1 MKVLLVNEAEYELN
15 ESKMTNMPFEMFN
28 LMRDKRNITKSD
40 DLRRVRVFKSM
51 EEFNSTVTDKD
62 INTFDETKDV
72 LVSKGGNI
80 FLFLK
85 EHSYNIKEVEDV
97 AANSKEDQT
106 EQS

>member
-15 ESKMTNMPFEMFN
+15 EGKMTKMPFEMFN
-28 LMRDKRNITKSD
+28 LMRDRRNITKSD
-40 DLRRVRVFKSM
+40 NMQRVRVFKSM

-62 INTFDETKDV
+62 INMFDETKDV

-85 EHSYNIKEVEDV
+85 DTNN
-97 AANSKEDQT
+97 ATANPEENQA
-106 EQS
+106 E

>member
-15 ESKMTNMPFEMFN
+15 EGKMTKMPFEMFN
-28 LMRDKRNITKSD
+28 LMRDRRNITKSD
-40 DLRRVRVFKSM
+40 NIQRVRVFKSM

-85 EHSYNIKEVEDV
+85 DTTYN
-97 AANSKEDQT
+97 ATANPEENQA
-106 EQS
+106 E

>member
-15 ESKMTNMPFEMFN
+15 ESKMTKMSFEMFN
-28 LMRDKRNITKSD
+28 LMRDRRNITKSD
-40 DLRRVRVFKSM
+40 DLRRVRVFKTM

-62 INTFDETKDV
+62 ISTFDETNDV
-72 LVSKGGNI
+72 LVSKNGNI

-85 EHSYNIKEVEDV
+85 EHSHNTEEVENV
-97 AANSKEDQT
+97 TTNSKENQT

>member
-1 MKVLLVNEAEYELN
+1 MRVLLVNEAEYELN
-15 ESKMTNMPFEMFN
+15 EGKMTKMPFEMFN
-28 LMRDKRNITKSD
+28 LMRDRRNITKSD

-62 INTFDETKDV
+62 INTFDETKEV

-85 EHSYNIKEVEDV
+85 DTTYNSESGTDNVT
-97 AANSKEDQT
+97 ANPEENQA
-106 EQS
+106 E

>member
-15 ESKMTNMPFEMFN
+15 EGKMTKMPFEMFN
-28 LMRDKRNITKSD
+28 LMRDRRNITKSD
-40 DLRRVRVFKSM
+40 NIQRVRVFKSM

-85 EHSYNIKEVEDV
+85 DTNN
-97 AANSKEDQT
+97 ATANPEENQA
-106 EQS
+106 E